1 MYVLSF
7 FFSPAGRLAP
17 RPFIKSALAV
27 YLLGAAS
34 QYLTTANVI
43 QHGGL
48 LPFIAVQL
56 ALVWIWFC
64 LHARRLHDA
73 GRSSGLAVGIGLLYL
88 LSVVLL
94 LIIADGFFV
103 TSSLPL
109 GDANAG
115 GALWLIMLLYIVNA
129 LAGSAQ
135 YDLTWIVVAILIFMT
150 FVPVIVALICTVWS
164 ARLPSVEAT
173 TVEASA
179 EAK

>member
-1 MYVLSF
+1 MRAISF
-7 FFSPAGRLAP
+7 LFSPAGRLTP
-17 RPFIKSALAV
+17 RPFITGALAV

-34 QYLTTANVI
+34 QYLTTPDVV
-43 QHGGL
+43 QRGGL

-56 ALVWIWFC
+56 VLVWVWFC
-64 LHARRLHDA
+64 LHAKRLHDA
-73 GRSSGLAVGIGLLYL
+73 GRSSGLALGVGLLYL

-115 GALWLIMLLYIVNA
+115 GALWLIMLLYIVSA
-129 LAGSAQ
+129 LSGSAQ

-150 FVPVIVALICTVWS
+150 FVPSIVALACTFWS
-164 ARLPSVEAT
+164 SRLG
-173 TVEASA
+173 SA